1 LLGDEHAGV
10 NVEAKRD
17 DAEPTEDE
25 SAGGDTAAS
34 IDPLEDDAL
43 WGIDGATSQRRQ
55 AAFPEMRNNR
65 RRRRRGRGAL
75 ARGEARTRIL
85 GVRAVMLVQWR
96 AAHVRAAQIGAC
108 GTKLR
113 RRRPKRIAKL
123 EKNTIIAFELNTK
136 KKID

>member
-1 LLGDEHAGV
+1 MSKPSGTMRNPRRTNQQE
-10 NVEAKRD
+10 ETPRR
-17 DAEPTEDE
+17 
-25 SAGGDTAAS
+25 
-34 IDPLEDDAL
+34 PLIYSRIDAL
-43 WGIDGATSQRRQ
+43 WGIDGAASQRRQ
-55 AAFPEMRNNR
+55 AAFPEMGNKR